1 MTTTK
6 EDAKEAF
13 KSKPTPAPAPTSYAS
28 KSSRP
33 CELILNG

>member
-6 EDAKEAF
+6 EDAEEAF

-28 KSSRP
+28 KSSKP
-33 CELILNG
+33 FELISSG